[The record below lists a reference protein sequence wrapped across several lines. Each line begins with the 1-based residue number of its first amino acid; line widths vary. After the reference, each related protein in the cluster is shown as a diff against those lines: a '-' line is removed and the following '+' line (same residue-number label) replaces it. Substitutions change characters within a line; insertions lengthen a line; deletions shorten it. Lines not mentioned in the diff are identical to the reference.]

1 MRQCVNRVRLM
12 ENGTAPLVG
21 MRRQATKAI
30 STNHNAR
37 QVATIR
43 VHTTTPRPLVSSRL
57 DARSNIREPPQQALG
72 KIIPPRKE

>member
-1 MRQCVNRVRLM
+1 M
-12 ENGTAPLVG
+12 ENGMAPVG

-43 VHTTTPRPLVSSRL
+43 VHALASSRL
-57 DARSNIREPPQQALG
+57 DARSNIYEPPQD
-72 KIIPPRKE
+72 PRKNHSSRKVAE